1 MTKLSSVIKAQR
13 KTCLSNNI
21 MRKTFSHNLFSR
33 LTHLSLVFLFLFSF
47 NVPFVQAQE
56 DEVQEPEISAG
67 NSENFYVSGTS
78 DKITLE
84 LKGVDIIDVLKVLSK
99 KSGLNIIAGKN
110 VRGQVTLFLQNVDV
124 REALKVVLE
133 SSELAYEEEN
143 GIIKVITERDYEAKY
158 GKLYAD
164 KRATYVAKLQYAD
177 AQKVSQMLGEMKTN
191 IGKIFVDDRTN
202 SLTLLD
208 FPESIESMKKAI
220 EGIDQPV
227 ASKVFSL
234 RYGDAEEL
242 EAKVTEILTPTSGVI
257 KIDKRTNKIS
267 VTDYPER
274 IKQVEALINAF
285 DERPR
290 QVLIDAKII
299 QVTLNDDY
307 AFGVD
312 WNAVAYHSGD
322 KPVTFDSNAFGARLA
337 NPDYTGTNLTSLTI
351 NSEGDDFFAVI
362 QALEGMGKTN
372 TLASPRLSVLNGEE
386 AKLSVATRQPYV
398 SQTVVQGDSSSTT
411 ADNVEFVDV
420 GVLLT
425 VKPKITDNQMI
436 LLKIKPEISSTSESL
451 TLEQFDADGNVT
463 GTRTTVPIVTSQE
476 VETTVLIKHNQ
487 TLVLGGLIE
496 DIEAKTM
503 RKLPVLG
510 DIPLVGHL
518 FKNETVD
525 NTKSELVIFLTP
537 SIIEDNEVQS
547 FEEENTKYF
556 DDKGQMIDFNKV
568 GDESYDYRKAYAGSM
583 NPVDRENEPYWK
595 RQQEKINQ
603 EVIDHFSNMEPQQAA
618 AVGAVSEMSQTQA
631 KATSVAEE
639 MERDAAKASRGAQS
653 FSTMSQDR
661 ASRIIPRT
669 VVSSRESYITTMSEK
684 INLNVAQKR
693 ELASYRGT
701 TATVI
706 LNVLND
712 GTIDSIG
719 FSKVGVFSQPQVRE
733 SLTEAIV
740 SSSPFPR
747 FPSSMPSQKERFEI
761 QISL

>member
-1 MTKLSSVIKAQR
+1 
-13 KTCLSNNI
+13 
-21 MRKTFSHNLFSR
+21 MRKTFSHTLFSR
-33 LTHLSLVFLFLFSF
+33 ITHLFLVFLFLFSF
-47 NVPFVQAQE
+47 NGLFVQAQE

-67 NSENFYVSGTS
+67 SSENFYVSGTS

-164 KRATYVAKLQYAD
+164 KRATYVVKLKYAD

-191 IGKIFVDDRTN
+191 IGKIIVDDRTN

-274 IKQVEALINAF
+274 IKQVEDLINAF

-290 QVLIDAKII
+290 QVLISAKIM

-312 WNAVAYHSGD
+312 WNAIAYHSGD
-322 KPVTFDSNAFGARLA
+322 KPIAFDSKAFGARLA
-337 NPDYTGTNLTSLTI
+337 NPDYTGTTLPSFTI
-351 NSEGDDFFAVI
+351 NSEGDDFYAVI

-372 TLASPRLSVLNGEE
+372 TLSSPRLCVLNGEE
-386 AKLSVATRQPYV
+386 AKFSVATRQPYV

-420 GVLLT
+420 GVILT

-436 LLKIKPEISSTSESL
+436 LLKIKPAISSSNESL
-451 TLEQFDADGNVT
+451 ELEQFDVDGNVT
-463 GTRTTVPIVTSQE
+463 GIRTTVPIVTSQE
-476 VETTVLIKHNQ
+476 VETTVLVRHSE

-525 NTKSELVIFLTP
+525 NTKGELVIFLTP
-537 SIIEDNEVQS
+537 SIINDSEIQS
-547 FEEENTKYF
+547 FEEEDAKYF
-556 DDKGQMIDFNKV
+556 NDNGQLIDFNKV
-568 GDESYDYRKAYAGSM
+568 GDESYDYRNAYTGSM
-583 NPVDRENEPYWK
+583 NPVERENKPYWK

-603 EVIDHFSNMEPQQAA
+603 EVIDHFSNQEPQQAA
-618 AVGAVSEMSQTQA
+618 AVGAVSEVSQIQQA
-631 KATSVAEE
+631 KASSVAEE
-639 MERDAAKASRGAQS
+639 MERDAAQASRGAQS
-653 FSTMSQDR
+653 FATMSQDR

-669 VVSSRESYITTMSEK
+669 VVNSRESYITTMSEK
-684 INLNVAQKR
+684 INLYVAQKR